1 MIIFEFEN
9 NWVPGGDGNDVTDV
23 NLLLSKCS
31 DNGWTD
37 IFLSWISISVEKLVF
52 RSDIFVETCW
62 AIAVVPPADV
72 RLVEEDDVGL
82 N

>member
-1 MIIFEFEN
+1 M
-9 NWVPGGDGNDVTDV
+9 
-23 NLLLSKCS
+23 SKCS

-37 IFLSWISISVEKLVF
+37 IFLSWISLSVEKLVF